1 MSYKKPILTEIY
13 ATIFLVKGTLT
24 QTKFFDIIPK
34 IKESGLTEIEVG
46 QIKQISLSKAQD
58 NLEELLHTSIPRIRC
73 WNDNKTQLVQL
84 SPDRLIINQVGEY
97 LGWDKFESFFNK
109 NLTLVKESLGSI
121 SYKSLLLNT
130 IDNLTIPKKEYSL
143 GKYLNCGGN
152 KIPEWY
158 RGSKEAIDISLG
170 RGLLEVDHQNR
181 QIQVKVRIQNENV
194 HINIVSIFHDEI
206 VDNMSITDSL
216 NKLHLESSESFES
229 IITDFTR
236 NKIMEGI
243 KCAL

>member
-1 MSYKKPILTEIY
+1 MNYKKPILTEIL
-13 ATIFLVKGTLT
+13 ATIYLVKGTLT

-34 IKESGLTEIEVG
+34 IKESGLTEIEMG
-46 QIKQISLSKAQD
+46 QIKQVSFSKARD
-58 NLEELLHTSIPRIRC
+58 NVEELLHISIPRIRC
-73 WNDNKTQLVQL
+73 WNDSKTQLVQL
-84 SPDRLIINQVGEY
+84 SPDMLIVNQVGEY

-109 NLTLVKESLGSI
+109 NLTLVKESLESI

-158 RGSKEAIDISLG
+158 RDSKEAIDISLG
-170 RGLLEVDHQNR
+170 RGLLEIDHQNR
-181 QIQVKVRIQNENV
+181 QIQVKVRIRDESVNL
-194 HINIVSIFHDEI
+194 NIVSIFHDEI
-206 VDNMSITDSL
+206 LSGISITDSL
-216 NKLHLESSESFES
+216 NKLHLESNESFES
-229 IITDFTR
+229 IITNFTR

-243 KCAL
+243 K